1 MRDGGIRYS
10 ASKNDIWYQ
19 DYYKQN
25 GRKPNKAEA
34 QELAD
39 KLVSQSLKT
48 RSGEFYNEDLGWLM
62 DEMQNVQP
70 KKYGNI
76 PKRNVADR
84 TQPIPEAPK
93 PPAGSKVVDDN
104 GKPLT
109 VYHGTAT
116 EFDKF
121 DKAKRGENYRQ
132 GEDGFFFTSKEQ
144 TAKKLCQ
151 TCLYVI

>member
-70 KKYGNI
+70 KKI
-76 PKRNVADR
+76 RKH
-84 TQPIPEAPK
+84 TK
-93 PPAGSKVVDDN
+93 K
-104 GKPLT
+104 
-109 VYHGTAT
+109 
-116 EFDKF
+116 
-121 DKAKRGENYRQ
+121 KRGRQ
-132 GEDGFFFTSKEQ
+132 NTTHSRSPKTS
-144 TAKKLCQ
+144 CW
-151 TCLYVI
+151 